1 MASLNLVPISRLAG
15 GFRSEVMSARAAD
28 GQDVVVKAPP
38 TITEAAAEA
47 AALNLWRA
55 TGAAVPVLHFDD
67 QQGVL
72 VLERLRPGVPLAN
85 NSHQSTQIAADLLAR
100 LHGCDA
106 NQQEFPLINDLY
118 SEAELQVRRDNEY
131 ERRTRRDPRRGE
143 AGLQLLPAA
152 ARTIEALSRTAT
164 NKTVLH
170 GDFSNKNIL
179 SNGAAF
185 VVIDPIPKLG
195 DPCSD
200 VANYAIT
207 QPAER
212 IFDTAEEL
220 SHALG
225 LDPHRTERWTAVY
238 VVLQD
243 CQAWR
248 EDQAALDALLQDT
261 WFQNL
266 LD

>member
-1 MASLNLVPISRLAG
+1 MAKLSLVPTGRLAG
-15 GFRSEVMSARAAD
+15 GFRSEVMSARAPD
-28 GQDVVVKAPP
+28 GRDVVVKAPP
-38 TITEAAAEA
+38 TISEAAAEA
-47 AALNLWRA
+47 AALNLWRT
-55 TGAAVPVLHFDD
+55 TGAAVPVLDFDD

-72 VLERLRPGVPLAN
+72 VLERLRPGVPLAS
-85 NSHQSTQIAADLLAR
+85 NSHQSTAIAADLLAR

-106 NQQEFPLINDLY
+106 NQQEFPLIEDLY
-118 SEAELQVRRDNEY
+118 SKAELQARRDNEY
-131 ERRTRRDPRRGE
+131 ERQSRHDPRRGE

-152 ARTIEALSRTAT
+152 ARTIEMLSRTT
-164 NKTVLH
+164 SNRKVLH

-179 SNGAAF
+179 SAGSDF

-195 DPCSD
+195 DPCTD

-207 QPAER
+207 QPADQ
-212 IFDTAEEL
+212 IFETAKQL
-220 SHALG
+220 SRALG
-225 LDPHRTERWTAVY
+225 LDSDRTEHWTAVY

-248 EDQAALDALLQDT
+248 EDQAALDALLQAT